1 MVLTRSAAK
10 RVAVSRL
17 EGDRRALSDLSNLVD
32 ADDFSPDAHV
42 KASRSSPF
50 KTESTGNQ
58 HEVLV
63 GECTPARIL
72 PFAEELA
79 LSTSDLKSLTGAPS
93 LTDLASPPGSF
104 HDSSKSLRS
113 PSTLANLFSSQSSP
127 SGSLPATALVEN
139 PPASSDENLRIAEAA
154 DHAWIPCEAES
165 PCELGKSPAPVFQSP
180 TLASESSQN
189 RAQADSESDDVP
201 GDVSMERRRESI
213 DSSALGIAVEADQ
226 TDREQEGSGLQLE
239 KTTLPPEDKEH
250 ESKIHRTSSR
260 SVSPPSRRI
269 SQNSDMFLT
278 PCLGS
283 PEARMELLGA
293 EAAADWEGTH
303 IRFDVL
309 GQSRVNVVPRG
320 RIFDQKITA
329 ISSIPSPNPRRLVF
343 AEMEKE
349 PDTAELLNLAEETE
363 AGSLTGTSYPDKCKR
378 SEPMWRGTH
387 TRFGD
392 DSSDEE
398 DSDDLPN
405 QQDAYETGNAGDSA
419 DLSSISKSFRRVS
432 ISRTTKAI
440 DHAWR

>member
-1 MVLTRSAAK
+1 
-10 RVAVSRL
+10 
-17 EGDRRALSDLSNLVD
+17 
-32 ADDFSPDAHV
+32 
-42 KASRSSPF
+42 
-50 KTESTGNQ
+50 
-58 HEVLV
+58 
-63 GECTPARIL
+63 
-72 PFAEELA
+72 
-79 LSTSDLKSLTGAPS
+79 
-93 LTDLASPPGSF
+93 
-104 HDSSKSLRS
+104 
-113 PSTLANLFSSQSSP
+113 
-127 SGSLPATALVEN
+127 
-139 PPASSDENLRIAEAA
+139 
-154 DHAWIPCEAES
+154 
-165 PCELGKSPAPVFQSP
+165 
-180 TLASESSQN
+180 
-189 RAQADSESDDVP
+189 
-201 GDVSMERRRESI
+201 MERRRESI
-213 DSSALGIAVEADQ
+213 DSFALAMAVPADPNG
-226 TDREQEGSGLQLE
+226 REQEGSGLQLE
-239 KTTLPPEDKEH
+239 KTLLLPNDNGD
-250 ESKIHRTSSR
+250 ESETRRRSSR
-260 SVSPPSRRI
+260 SLSPPSKRI

-349 PDTAELLNLAEETE
+349 PDTGELGNLAAETE
-363 AGSLTGTSYPDKCKR
+363 AESLSGTSYPDKCKS

-398 DSDDLPN
+398 DSDDLAN
-405 QQDAYETGNAGDSA
+405 QQDAFETGNAGDPSG
-419 DLSSISKSFRRVS
+419 LSSISKSFRRVS

>member
-1 MVLTRSAAK
+1 MLANH
-10 RVAVSRL
+10 AV
-17 EGDRRALSDLSNLVD
+17 
-32 ADDFSPDAHV
+32 
-42 KASRSSPF
+42 
-50 KTESTGNQ
+50 
-58 HEVLV
+58 VLV
-63 GECTPARIL
+63 GECTPARTL
-72 PFAEELA
+72 PFAEEIA
-79 LSTSDLKSLTGAPS
+79 LSSSDFKSLAGALS
-93 LTDLASPPGSF
+93 LTEFASPSGSF
-104 HDSSKSLRS
+104 HDSSKSFRS
-113 PSTLANLFSSQSSP
+113 PATLANLFSSQSSP
-127 SGSLPATALVEN
+127 SGSLSAPGLVEN
-139 PPASSDENLRIAEAA
+139 PLASSDENIRIAEA
-154 DHAWIPCEAES
+154 DGYHSISCGAES
-165 PCELGKSPAPVFQSP
+165 PCELGKSPAPVFQSSK
-180 TLASESSQN
+180 LASESSLDP
-189 RAQADSESDDVP
+189 AHADSESDDVVE
-201 GDVSMERRRESI
+201 DISMERRRESI
-213 DSSALGIAVEADQ
+213 DSFALAIAVPADPNG
-226 TDREQEGSGLQLE
+226 REQEGSGLQLE
-239 KTTLPPEDKEH
+239 KTLLLPNDNGD
-250 ESKIHRTSSR
+250 ESETRRRSSR
-260 SVSPPSRRI
+260 SLSPPSKRI

-349 PDTAELLNLAEETE
+349 PDTGELGNLAAETE
-363 AGSLTGTSYPDKCKR
+363 AESLSGTSYPDKCKS

-398 DSDDLPN
+398 DSDDLAN
-405 QQDAYETGNAGDSA
+405 QQDAFETGNAGDPS